1 MKALALPGRGRF
13 DREIAV
19 LAVPALGALLA
30 DPLLSLVDTAF
41 VGHLGAAA
49 LGALGVAVAAFEVVF
64 FAFTFLEY
72 GTTARVAR
80 AVGADDREGASR
92 AAITA
97 LVLAAACG
105 MVVALLLGW
114 GAEAVVRAMG
124 ASAEVRTGAAWGT
137 VAAQWLGAG
146 LFVYLLTVRHRVR
159 LGIHLALPDRAETA
173 AFLRAAAHLA
183 VRSGSLLAVFTLAT
197 AVAAQ
202 VSDAAVAAHQVVFQV
217 WLFLAL
223 GLDALAVAGQA
234 MVGARLGAGN
244 GGDARA
250 VADRLLVL
258 GLGLGLVLAALVA
271 AVAPTL
277 PWWFTADPRVVSRV
291 RSVYWLL
298 VAAQPVG
305 AVVFVWDGV
314 FLGAGDFAY
323 LAAATGGCSAAAA
336 GLLLAVL
343 PKGWGLPG
351 VWWAIL
357 ALIVLRGLTLA
368 VRRVASAGPLGG

>member
-1 MKALALPGRGRF
+1 
-13 DREIAV
+13 
-19 LAVPALGALLA
+19 
-30 DPLLSLVDTAF
+30 
-41 VGHLGAAA
+41 
-49 LGALGVAVAAFEVVF
+49 
-64 FAFTFLEY
+64 
-72 GTTARVAR
+72 
-80 AVGADDREGASR
+80 
-92 AAITA
+92 
-97 LVLAAACG
+97 
-105 MVVALLLGW
+105 
-114 GAEAVVRAMG
+114 MG
-124 ASAEVRTGAAWGT
+124 ASAEVRTGAATYVRIRALAAPALLVVRAALGAYRGYQDTATPFRVVAVVNGLNLVLDPLLIFTAGMGIAGAAWGT

-197 AVAAQ
+197 AVAAR

-277 PWWFTADPRVVSRV
+277 PWWFTANPRVVSRV
-291 RSVYWLL
+291 RSMYWLL

-305 AVVFVWDGV
+305 AVVFVRDGV

-323 LAAATGGCSAAAA
+323 LAAATGGCSAAA